1 MTAGLGEVGVPG
13 DLDKSSTKAY
23 LKSVRERLGREEVV
37 IVSTAKP

>member
-1 MTAGLGEVGVPG
+1 MTAGLGEVGVLG

-23 LKSVRERLGREEVV
+23 LKSVRERLGREEAV